1 MTTLPETNIKVA
13 DQVWIALALLTSE
26 DSTRDGFTGS
36 EIRERVRYEFGSVP
50 PGVVTHIAQHCVAT
64 KPVSPSRNR
73 MITKR
78 GSLNSLYREGDPC
91 HPDRIGGKA
100 LPRRQDIPAR
110 YHELLAW
117 YRNSYADQLK
127 IFGPNS
133 ALLHYIP
140 AEGSG
145 VSDIAARHDEH
156 LAAPERVQPYP
167 TRASFPYQGY
177 AAEDPVPYRLSSPEE
192 QQEVQ

>member
-1 MTTLPETNIKVA
+1 MTTLPDTNIKVA

-26 DSTRDGFTGS
+26 DPARDGFTGG
-36 EIRERVRYEFGSVP
+36 EIRERVRHEFGSVP
-50 PGVVTHIAQHCVAT
+50 PGIVTHIAQHCVAT

-78 GSLNSLYREGDPC
+78 GSLNALYREGDPC
-91 HPDRIGGKA
+91 HPDRMGGKA
-100 LPRRQDIPAR
+100 FPKRQDLPSR

-117 YRNSYADQLK
+117 YQNAYANQLK
-127 IFGPNS
+127 AFGPN
-133 ALLHYIP
+133 AGLLHYMP

-145 VSDIAARHDEH
+145 LSDVAARHDEY
-156 LAAPERVQPYP
+156 LAAPERVRPYP
-167 TRASFPYQGY
+167 TRTSLPYGAY
-177 AAEDPVPYRLSSPEE
+177 AAEDRVPYRPSSPEE